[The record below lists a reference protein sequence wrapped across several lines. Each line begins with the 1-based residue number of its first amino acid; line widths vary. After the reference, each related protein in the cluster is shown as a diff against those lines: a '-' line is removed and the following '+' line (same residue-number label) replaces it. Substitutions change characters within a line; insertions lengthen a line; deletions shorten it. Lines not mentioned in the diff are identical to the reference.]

1 MSSIDPNKDLGKLT
15 GVFPI
20 APALAQ
26 RAVFV
31 AVLSFMFFLSMMF
44 AFYLLKNIIY
54 FILSSAFLIVYLIM
68 MFAWLMQKRSAVELY
83 ENGIIVKKRRLLWNE
98 VTAINDD
105 GEMTLATDDKLT
117 ISTSLYE
124 RDLLIRHIKANIARV
139 S

>member
-1 MSSIDPNKDLGKLT
+1 MKEGSKDFGKLT

-54 FILSSAFLIVYLIM
+54 FILSSAFLILYVIM

-83 ENGIIVKKRRLLWNE
+83 ENGVIVKKRKITWNE
-98 VTAINDD
+98 IASISND
-105 GEMTLATDDKLT
+105 GELFLAAGEKLQ
-117 ISTSLYE
+117 ISSSLYE
-124 RDLLIRHIKANIARV
+124 RGLLISHIERNIARV

>member
-1 MSSIDPNKDLGKLT
+1 MSSVDNNLGKLT

-54 FILSSAFLIVYLIM
+54 FILSSAFLILYVIM

-83 ENGIIVKKRRLLWNE
+83 ENGIIIKKRKMSWKE
-98 VTAINDD
+98 IVSINDD
-105 GEMTLATDDKLT
+105 GELRLASDEKLQ
-117 ISTSLYE
+117 ISNSLYE
-124 RDLLIRHIKANIARV
+124 RGLLISHIARNIARV

>member
-1 MSSIDPNKDLGKLT
+1 MASDQTDLGKLK

-54 FILSSAFLIVYLIM
+54 FILSSAFLILYLIM
-68 MFAWLMQKRSAVELY
+68 MFAWLMQKRSAVELF
-83 ENGIIVKKRRLLWNE
+83 ENGIVVKKRRLAWDE
-98 VTAINDD
+98 IVSIDD
-105 GEMTLATDDKLT
+105 SGEMTLSTANKLL

>member
-1 MSSIDPNKDLGKLT
+1 MKEGSKDLGKLT

-54 FILSSAFLIVYLIM
+54 FILSSAFLILYVIM

-83 ENGIIVKKRRLLWNE
+83 ENGVIVKKRKIAWKEIASISN
-98 VTAINDD
+98 D
-105 GEMTLATDDKLT
+105 GELLLAAGEKLQ
-117 ISTSLYE
+117 ISSSLYE
-124 RDLLIRHIKANIARV
+124 RGLLISHIERNIARV

>member
-1 MSSIDPNKDLGKLT
+1 MSSSEHNLGKLT

-20 APALAQ
+20 SPAFAQ

-54 FILSSAFLIVYLIM
+54 FILSSAFLILYVIM
-68 MFAWLMQKRSAVELY
+68 MFAWLVQKRSAVELY
-83 ENGIIVKKRRLLWNE
+83 ENGLVIKKCRIVWKDIASMTEDGVLLL
-98 VTAINDD
+98 VSGD
-105 GEMTLATDDKLT
+105 TLP

-124 RDLLIRHIKANIARV
+124 RGLLIDHIKRNIARV

>member
-1 MSSIDPNKDLGKLT
+1 MKEGSKDLGKLT

-54 FILSSAFLIVYLIM
+54 FILSSAFLILYVIM

-83 ENGIIVKKRRLLWNE
+83 ENGVIVKKRKIVWKEIASISN
-98 VTAINDD
+98 D
-105 GEMTLATDDKLT
+105 GELLLAAGEKLQ
-117 ISTSLYE
+117 ISSSLYE
-124 RDLLIRHIKANIARV
+124 RGLLISHIERNIARV

>member
-1 MSSIDPNKDLGKLT
+1 MSSVDNNLGKLT

-54 FILSSAFLIVYLIM
+54 FILSSAFLILYVIM

-83 ENGIIVKKRRLLWNE
+83 ENGIIIKKRKMSWKDI
-98 VTAINDD
+98 VSISDD
-105 GEMTLATDDKLT
+105 GELRLASDEKLQ
-117 ISTSLYE
+117 ISNSLYE
-124 RDLLIRHIKANIARV
+124 RGLLISHIARNIARV

>member
-1 MSSIDPNKDLGKLT
+1 MSNEQKDLGKLT

-54 FILSSAFLIVYLIM
+54 FILSSAFLILYLIM

-83 ENGIIVKKRRLLWNE
+83 ENGIIIKKRRISWDE
-98 VTAINDD
+98 VESVDEH
-105 GEMTLATDDKLT
+105 GELRLKTNDKLM

-124 RDLLIRHIKANIARV
+124 RGLLISHIERNISRV

>member
-1 MSSIDPNKDLGKLT
+1 MSSEQTDLGRLK

-20 APALAQ
+20 SPALAQ

-54 FILSSAFLIVYLIM
+54 FILSSAFLILYVIM
-68 MFAWLMQKRSAVELY
+68 MFAWLMQRRAAVELY
-83 ENGIIVKKRRLLWNE
+83 EKGIVIKKRRLRWLDIKAVDEN
-98 VTAINDD
+98 
-105 GEMTLATDDKLT
+105 GEMKLATGDDLA

-124 RDLLIRHIKANIARV
+124 RDLLISHIKANIARV

>member
-1 MSSIDPNKDLGKLT
+1 LNNDQKDLGKLT
-15 GVFPI
+15 GIFPI
-20 APALAQ
+20 APAFAQ

-54 FILSSAFLIVYLIM
+54 FILSSAFLILYLIM
-68 MFAWLMQKRSAVELY
+68 MFAWLMQKRSAVELF
-83 ENGIIVKKRRLLWNE
+83 EGGIILKKRKITWNE
-98 VTAINDD
+98 MASISEH
-105 GEMTLATDDKLT
+105 GEIDLAAGEKLQ

-124 RDLLIRHIKANIARV
+124 RELLISHIERNIARV

>member
-1 MSSIDPNKDLGKLT
+1 MSSSEHNLGKLT

-20 APALAQ
+20 SPAFAQ

-54 FILSSAFLIVYLIM
+54 FILSSAFLILYVIM

-83 ENGIIVKKRRLLWNE
+83 ENGIIIKKRRISW
-98 VTAINDD
+98 DD
-105 GEMTLATDDKLT
+105 VASVDEHGELRLKTNDKLM

-124 RDLLIRHIKANIARV
+124 RGLLISHIERNIARV